1 MTTHYIDLTA
11 VSDSETSAA
20 QVLGALYDRL
30 HLALIR
36 HRIDGIG
43 VSFPLYSLNPRA
55 IGHVLRLHGDPAMLG
70 QLMDSDWL
78 KGVRDHVRT
87 ADIREVPADA
97 QHRVIRRKQFKTSP
111 ERLRRRR
118 MRRKHE
124 TAEQAAEAIP
134 DHVGQRP
141 TLPYVHLRS
150 HSTAQPF
157 CLFVAMGPLQAAP
170 SLGPFNSYGLGDKAT
185 IPWF

>member
-1 MTTHYIDLTA
+1 MARLPARRSGTVDRPGSQA
-11 VSDSETSAA
+11 ASRWDPFSEFEE
-20 QVLGALYDRL
+20 LYQR
-30 HLALIR
+30 
-36 HRIDGIG
+36 
-43 VSFPLYSLNPRA
+43 
-55 IGHVLRLHGDPAMLG
+55 MG

-157 CLFVAMGPLQAAP
+157 CLFVAMGPLQSAP
-170 SLGPFNSYGLGDKAT
+170 TLGPFNSYGLGDKAT